1 MIQTLPNIQYHS
13 YHMSHHPATS
23 LADEARAALCGRTY
37 PPELLARLDAL
48 PAAQLRADPWVALF
62 QGRRLCRLH
71 SRFAEAAALVEGA
84 LEALREAGD
93 AEGEIWAMA
102 EWVVLRYHHADYA
115 GGLAG
120 LDPLL
125 ARPMRPYLRAELQFG
140 RFLCLTGL
148 EQPVPAAEAGELAL
162 AELDR
167 EQEPWL
173 QTSGRIQVLRNMAA
187 AYHYLGQTRRS
198 VAAAEQS
205 MALAEA
211 HPDAAH
217 SRPWCAYELGLAY
230 WRQGR
235 LIQAL
240 ETLEHARRLA
250 EQWRHQVLWGWA
262 VATRGHALRDQNR
275 LDAALAAY
283 QLANSWGEDPEGPAF
298 IQLRQGRVAEA
309 RWSCEARLEVAR
321 LTNSTIGVA
330 DARLILALVEIKSG
344 RVDVALGLLDQVV
357 ATYEAAGSGYA
368 LATARLYQAAAGLL
382 AGRHDLARAGVAAYL
397 AFARREQVTTC
408 VWWIPE
414 LVEMLLLYAMR
425 EGIEPDWARQIIE
438 QRIVP
443 VRGLSAEAPPADEP
457 TELLIARRLQ
467 ASLLPEA
474 PPLIPDLEIAAV
486 VLPAAEIGGDF
497 VGYVVDSGGAGGPR
511 RLGLAVGDISGKG
524 LAAALLLSGAV
535 VALSSVASVQHAPAE
550 VVAALHSAIEP
561 YTRRTRMNIALSYVQ
576 LGQGPGGWWLR
587 AMSAGGV
594 PPLLLR
600 ADGAISWLDTSGFP
614 IGTFAPGSY
623 REVAAV
629 LAPGDVL
636 LLMSDGVIEMMDP
649 RRALFGFDRLARTVA
664 ACGPGQPAESYLAAI
679 RQALHAHAAGSPQ
692 HDDLTIMAV
701 RSLAGAVG

>member
-1 MIQTLPNIQYHS
+1 
-13 YHMSHHPATS
+13 MSHHLTPN
-23 LADEARAALCGRTY
+23 LADEARAALCGRAY
-37 PPELLARLDAL
+37 PPELLERIDGLAQDA
-48 PAAQLRADPWVALF
+48 LRADPWVALF

-71 SRFAEAAALVEGA
+71 SRFAEAAALVDGA

-93 AEGEIWAMA
+93 AEGELWAMA

-120 LDPLL
+120 VDPLVE
-125 ARPMRPYLRAELQFG
+125 RPMRPYLRAELQFG

-148 EQPVPAAEAGELAL
+148 ERPIPAAEAGELAL

-167 EQEPWL
+167 EQDPWL
-173 QTSGRIQVLRNMAA
+173 QTSGRIQMLRNLAA

-235 LIQAL
+235 LFQAL
-240 ETLEHARRLA
+240 ETLDLARRLA
-250 EQWRHQVLWGWA
+250 EQWQHRSLWSWA
-262 VATRGHALRDQNR
+262 VAAKGHVLRDQSR

-283 QLANSWGEDPEGPAF
+283 SLANSWGEDTEGPAF
-298 IQLRQGRVAEA
+298 IQLRQGRIAEA
-309 RWSCEARLEVAR
+309 RWSCEARLKIAR
-321 LTNSTIGVA
+321 LSGSTIWVA
-330 DARLILALVEIKSG
+330 DASLTLALVEIKAG
-344 RVDVALGLLDQVV
+344 RMDEAMRLLDQVIG
-357 ATYEAAGSGYA
+357 TYTAAGSGYP
-368 LATARLYQAAAGLL
+368 LATARLYQAAVGLL
-382 AGRHDLARAGVAAYL
+382 TGRHDLARAGVSAYL
-397 AFARREQVTTC
+397 EFARREQVLTC

-414 LVEMLLLYAMR
+414 LVEMLLLYALR
-425 EGIEPDWARQIIE
+425 EGIEPEWASQIIE

-443 VRGLSAEAPPADEP
+443 VRALPAQAPPADEP

-486 VLPAAEIGGDF
+486 VVPAAEIGGDF
-497 VGYVVDSGGAGGPR
+497 IGYVVDSESVERGLR

-535 VALSSVASVQHAPAE
+535 VALSSVATVQHTPAE
-550 VVAALHSAIEP
+550 VTAALHSAIEP
-561 YTRRTRMNIALSYVQ
+561 YTRRTRMNIAFSYVQ
-576 LGQGPGGWWLR
+576 LGQEPGGWWLR

-600 ADGAISWLDTSGFP
+600 ADGTISWLDTSGFP

-629 LAPGDVL
+629 LVPGDVL

-649 RRALFGFDRLARTVA
+649 RRTLFGFDRLAQVVS
-664 ACGPGQPAESYLAAI
+664 ACGPGQPADRYLAAI
-679 RQALHAHAAGSPQ
+679 REALHAHAAGSPQ

>member
-1 MIQTLPNIQYHS
+1 MIYPSPN
-13 YHMSHHPATS
+13 

-37 PPELLARLDAL
+37 PPELLERIDAL
-48 PAAQLRADPWVALF
+48 ADGELRADPWVALF
-62 QGRRLCRLH
+62 QSRRLCRLH
-71 SRFAEAAALVEGA
+71 SRFAEAAALAEGA
-84 LEALREAGD
+84 LAMMRESGD
-93 AEGEIWAMA
+93 AEGELWALA
-102 EWVVLRYHHADYA
+102 EWVVLRYHHADHA
-115 GGLAG
+115 VGLAG
-120 LDPLL
+120 VEPFVE
-125 ARPMRPYLRAELQFG
+125 RPMRPYLRAELHFG

-148 EQPVPAAEAGELAL
+148 ERPIPAAAAGEQAL

-167 EQEPWL
+167 EEDRWL
-173 QTSGRIQVLRNMAA
+173 QTSGRIQMLRNMAA

-235 LIQAL
+235 LLQAL
-240 ETLEHARRLA
+240 ETLDHARRLA
-250 EQWRHQVLWGWA
+250 EQWQHQVLWGWA
-262 VATRGHALRDQNR
+262 VAAKGHVLRDQNR

-283 QLANSWGEDPEGPAF
+283 TLANSWGEDTEGPAF
-298 IQLRQGRVAEA
+298 IQLRQGRIAEA
-309 RWSCEARLEVAR
+309 RWSCESRLKIAQ
-321 LTNSTIGVA
+321 LNGSTIWVA
-330 DARLILALVEIKSG
+330 DASLTLALVEIKAG
-344 RVDVALGLLDQVV
+344 RMDEALRLLDQVI
-357 ATYEAAGSGYA
+357 ATYAAAGSGYA
-368 LATARLYQAAAGLL
+368 LATARLYQAAVGLL
-382 AGRHDLARAGVAAYL
+382 TGRHDLARAGVSDYL

-443 VRGLSAEAPPADEP
+443 VRGMTAETPPADEP

-467 ASLLPEA
+467 ASLIPEA

-486 VLPAAEIGGDF
+486 VVPAAEIGGDF
-497 VGYVVDSGGAGGPR
+497 IGYVMDGDAAEPGTR
-511 RLGLAVGDISGKG
+511 RVGLAVGDISGKG

-535 VALSSVASVQHAPAE
+535 VALNSVATVQHSPGE
-550 VVAALHSAIEP
+550 VTAALHSAIEP
-561 YTRRTRMNIALSYVQ
+561 YTRRTRMNIAVSYVQ
-576 LGQGPGGWWLR
+576 LGQEPGGWWMR

-600 ADGAISWLDTSGFP
+600 AGGTAAWLDTSGFP

-623 REVAAV
+623 REAATV

-649 RRALFGFDRLARTVA
+649 QRTLFGFDRLARTVV
-664 ACGPGQPAESYLAAI
+664 ACGPNQPADRYLAAI
-679 RQALHAHAAGSPQ
+679 RAALHDHAAGSPQ

-701 RSLAGAVG
+701 RSLAGAVE